1 MGGVHPG
8 WPQLLWDLMALG
20 VMFSKSGSR
29 PVRVR
34 VLSVQFR
41 FSSGSN
47 VERIGSKQFS
57 IEIVDRARSM
67 SFMYLSR
74 SPFGH
79 CLPLFQPQPPPDV
92 ATFLIVCINKL

>member
-1 MGGVHPG
+1 
-8 WPQLLWDLMALG
+8 MALNANAR
-20 VMFSKSGSR
+20 S
-29 PVRVR
+29 VRVR

-57 IEIVDRARSM
+57 IEIVDKARSM
-67 SFMYLSR
+67 SFMYLSK

-79 CLPLFQPQPPPDV
+79 CLLLFQPQPPPDV